1 MGVLLLVRHGQASI
15 DAADYDQ
22 LSAIGRRQARAVGGR
37 LAQADLTVDRVVCG
51 TSARQRDTAGEL
63 VAALGFPEA
72 QVRRDVRL
80 DEFDHVSLL
89 AAHPSEATVPVRPI
103 ETGPE
108 VPSVL
113 AEAIARW
120 IAADHDVHSADG
132 VDYPESHAAFVARVG
147 DVVRELTDA
156 PGTSLGVTSAGV
168 IAAASAAALGLPAA
182 RWPALAGRMVNTC
195 IARMASGPAG
205 GVLMTFN
212 DHAHLE
218 HDRTLITYR

>member
-1 MGVLLLVRHGQASI
+1 MGLLLLIRHGQASI
-15 DAADYDQ
+15 DATDYDQ
-22 LSAIGRRQARAVGGR
+22 LSTVGRGQARAVGGR
-37 LAQADLTVDRVVCG
+37 LARADLTVERVVCG

-72 QVRRDVRL
+72 QLRMDARL
-80 DEFDHVSLL
+80 DEFDHVGLM
-89 AAHPSEATVPVRPI
+89 AAHPLEGEARPT

-108 VPSVL
+108 VPSAL

-120 IAADHDVHSADG
+120 IAADNDGQPADG

-156 PGTSLGVTSAGV
+156 PGTSLAVTSAGV
-168 IAAASAAALGLPAA
+168 VAAASAAVLGLPAA

-195 IARMASGPAG
+195 ITRMASGRAG

-212 DHAHLE
+212 DYAHLE